1 MILKCLLTPSMMAV
15 LVIGFGA
22 LPTVADAEDKV
33 SSFFVGTDG
42 VPLLTN
48 NHRRYRNDPNYF
60 EVQIDFQPVI
70 VSSKYRLKGMN
81 QSYTQGDYA
90 DLVKDAANRYRIPQP
105 LIYAVIQ
112 VESNFDPNAVSKAG
126 AQGLMQ
132 LMPGTAAEMGITD
145 AFDPA
150 QNVMGGSQ
158 YLSKLLA
165 MFKGDRKLAL
175 AAYNAGPGNV
185 KKYGDVP
192 PFKETQRYIRKIEDL
207 TGSFSARKER
217 PLFQTRI
224 KKRFPTYVP
233 TDDLPVVVYF
243 KGGSSQPAEAITV
256 RENDYIIKM
265 KNKQFVVKKNL
276 VDRIEKLS

>member
-1 MILKCLLTPSMMAV
+1 MMAV